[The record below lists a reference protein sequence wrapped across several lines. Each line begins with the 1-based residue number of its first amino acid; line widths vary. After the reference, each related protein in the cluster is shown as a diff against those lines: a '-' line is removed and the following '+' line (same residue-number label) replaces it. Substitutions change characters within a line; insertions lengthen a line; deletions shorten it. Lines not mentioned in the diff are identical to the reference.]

1 MLFLLFVLSLF
12 SFGGSPGDDVDM
24 SITVSAVKGITIF
37 VDKPVIIGGG
47 ETYQSSELELLIT
60 SFATTHK
67 ATFVKDPRIINSIY
81 NASTAKI
88 INNECNWLYSPIECA
103 TSDYMYV
110 LKTQVVINPVRAY
123 VTVTLHDHRMNA
135 VSSATVS
142 NKHQRSVIQLTK
154 QKQSQGLLGNT
165 TTTTEEQMPEIFS
178 IEPYLY
184 EKDFRQAVILMYSS
198 FRFK

>member
-1 MLFLLFVLSLF
+1 MFFLLFLLSFLSIA
-12 SFGGSPGDDVDM
+12 GEPKPDM
-24 SITVSAVKGITIF
+24 SITITAVKGITIF
-37 VDKPVIIGGG
+37 IDKPVVIGGG
-47 ETYQSSELELLIT
+47 KTYQSSEIESLIT
-60 SFATTHK
+60 GFATIHK
-67 ATFVKDPRIINSIY
+67 ATFVKDPRMINSIY
-81 NASTAKI
+81 NASSATFV
-88 INNECNWLYSPIECA
+88 NEDCNWLSRAVKCA
-103 TSDYMYV
+103 TSEYMYV

-123 VTVTLHDHRMNA
+123 VTITLHDHEMNA

-198 FRFK
+198 FRLE

>member
-12 SFGGSPGDDVDM
+12 SFGGSPGDVVDM
-24 SITVSAVKGITIF
+24 SITVTAIKGVTIF
-37 VDKPVIIGGG
+37 VDKPVVIGGG
-47 ETYQSSELELLIT
+47 ETYQSSELEFLIT

-67 ATFVKDPRIINSIY
+67 ATFVKDPRMINSIY
-81 NASTAKI
+81 NASSATFV
-88 INNECNWLYSPIECA
+88 NEDCNWLSSPVKCA
-103 TSDYMYV
+103 TSEYMYV

-123 VTVTLHDHRMNA
+123 VTITLHDHEMNA

-198 FRFK
+198 FRL